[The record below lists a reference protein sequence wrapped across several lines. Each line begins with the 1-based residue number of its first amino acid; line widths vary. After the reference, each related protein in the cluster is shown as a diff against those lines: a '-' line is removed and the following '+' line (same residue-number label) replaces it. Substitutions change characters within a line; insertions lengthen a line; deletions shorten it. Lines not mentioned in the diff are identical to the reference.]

1 MTVQEPAGRQGLIA
15 RTYSTRFRCRNLG
28 I

>member
-1 MTVQEPAGRQGLIA
+1 MTVQEPAGRQGPIA